1 MRSRHQLLILVVQL
15 HILMVHSHNASA
27 APSEVIFPAQSL
39 PLTFSHARHLAKK
52 IACDFC
58 HDKAPGSHK
67 SSDNLLPTEEACST
81 CHPIEREH
89 PERDDKNAMGCARCH
104 PGFKVGV
111 DVARAVILPPSLKF
125 DHAVH
130 VDKGVPCLRCHEK
143 VDRLEL
149 ATRAQLPSMPL
160 CLECHDSHKN
170 APSTR
175 AGSLHGPSRC
185 ATCHLMK
192 PDNTLETQ
200 LPAGVLTPSGNLR
213 GDAHTLDF
221 RTHHAAVAGNDE
233 KYCNN
238 CHRQQFCLDCHNG
251 VIKPLDFHGNDYIS
265 IHPIEA
271 RKNEPRC
278 DSCHRLQ
285 SFCLG
290 CHERLGIV
298 DAATG
303 TTAFG
308 PGTGRQ
314 FHPNG
319 WADPVAGPNHHKWQ
333 AERNIKQC
341 VSCHRQ
347 ETCLECHA
355 TNNSAAGAVGK
366 MWVNPHPPDWRGS
379 SRCQSLADRNVRV
392 CLRCHAPTDSALSC
406 R

>member
-1 MRSRHQLLILVVQL
+1 MQSNCKWLLLGLLLVAPRVQ
-15 HILMVHSHNASA
+15 A
-27 APSEVIFPAQSL
+27 APSEVIFPQQQL

-58 HDKAPGSHK
+58 HEKAPGSHR
-67 SSDNLLPTEEACST
+67 SSDNLLPTEEVCST

-89 PERDDKNAMGCARCH
+89 PERDDKNAMGCLRCH
-104 PGFKVGV
+104 PGFVAGV
-111 DVARAVILPPSLKF
+111 AVARAVIPTPNLKF

-130 VDKGVPCLRCHEK
+130 VDKGVPCLRCHDK
-143 VDRLEL
+143 VDKLEL

-160 CLECHDSHKN
+160 CLGCHDSRK
-170 APSTR
+170 
-175 AGSLHGPSRC
+175 GGLHGPSRC

-192 PDNTLETQ
+192 PDNTLEQQ
-200 LPAGVLTPSGNLR
+200 LPSGTLMPSGVLR

-221 RTHHAAVAGNDE
+221 RTHHNVVAANDE
-233 KYCNN
+233 KYCAN
-238 CHRQQFCLDCHNG
+238 CHRQDFCLNCHNG
-251 VIKPLDFHGNDYIS
+251 VIKPLDFHGNDYVS
-265 IHPIEA
+265 KHAIEA

-298 DAATG
+298 DRATG
-303 TTAFG
+303 SSAFG
-308 PGTGRQ
+308 PGSGRQ
-314 FHPNG
+314 FHPSG

-341 VSCHRQ
+341 ASCHRQ

-355 TNNSAAGAVGK
+355 TNGSAAGSAGK

-379 SRCQSLADRNVRV
+379 TRCQSLADRNVRV
-392 CLRCHAPTDSALSC
+392 CLRCHAPTDSQLSC